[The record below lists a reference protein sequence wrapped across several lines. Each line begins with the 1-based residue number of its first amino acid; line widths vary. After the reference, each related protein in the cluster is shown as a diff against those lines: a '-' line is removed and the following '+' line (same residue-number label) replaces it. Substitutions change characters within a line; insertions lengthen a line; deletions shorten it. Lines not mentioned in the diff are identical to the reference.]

1 LKRVVRKAKVS
12 KSRAIRKINKQI
24 KIEKKKLNKS
34 HSKTKGKGK
43 KAKTKHAKTAKP
55 THKSVH
61 GILKHNSRRKL
72 AKKVAQI
79 H

>member
-24 KIEKKKLNKS
+24 KIEKKKLNKNQP
-34 HSKTKGKGK
+34 KTKGRGK
-43 KAKTKHAKTAKP
+43 KAKTKHVKTTKP